1 MKYQTDLFEVHT
13 VLKEFH
19 GHCDVI
25 IKWFRCEKPEIP
37 LIPYAEAIRDYVPGK
52 HLYAEGAIDELFSR
66 VEAEQVAA
74 YLDKYHGDE
83 GRTTIKKRDLPIDN
97 NAWCIRATPVGSGP
111 DCYMLWK
118 EPKYTVPFQ
127 VEGFFDLRN

>member
-37 LIPYAEAIRDYVPGK
+37 LIPYTEAIRDYVPGK
-52 HLYAEGAIDELFSR
+52 HPYAEGAIDELFSR